1 MNPQHEI
8 QDRSQAPGDS
18 LEEQGK
24 PFPVVGEVADRL
36 TQGAVRL
43 DVALLELLV
52 APAAQVRHRPGTVG
66 LMPGQ
71 TRLLRVL
78 SDLISGVGLTFRQ
91 RGSLEAEVL
100 FLRRQLALYAERRVK
115 PRRLDAATR
124 VSLAVLSRL
133 FEWRSIERA
142 A

>member
-1 MNPQHEI
+1 
-8 QDRSQAPGDS
+8 
-18 LEEQGK
+18 
-24 PFPVVGEVADRL
+24 
-36 TQGAVRL
+36 
-43 DVALLELLV
+43 
-52 APAAQVRHRPGTVG
+52 
-66 LMPGQ
+66 MPGQ

-78 SDLISGVGLTFRQ
+78 SHLISGVGLTFRQ
-91 RGSLEAEVL
+91 RVSLEAEVL